1 MIYTMIKSGF
11 QPSVLYDTFLPKA
24 YAIGLKYNGLSVLQ
38 KQIFTNKIRSR
49 KEYIQRGKAPY
60 YFSPICSE
68 AERWGQYQVY
78 YQQQRGKAPYY
89 FSPMCSEAERWGQCR
104 VYHQYLRGKAPH
116 YFSPMCGEA
125 ERWEQCRIHY
135 QYLRGKAPYYFSPM
149 CSEAERWGQCRV
161 RNSGGLKA

>member
-1 MIYTMIKSGF
+1 MIYTMIRSDF

-24 YAIGLKYNGLSVLQ
+24 YAIGLKYIGLSVLQ

-60 YFSPICSE
+60 YFSP
-68 AERWGQYQVY
+68 
-78 YQQQRGKAPYY
+78 
-89 FSPMCSEAERWGQCR
+89 
-104 VYHQYLRGKAPH
+104 
-116 YFSPMCGEA
+116 
-125 ERWEQCRIHY
+125 
-135 QYLRGKAPYYFSPM
+135 M

>member
-24 YAIGLKYNGLSVLQ
+24 YAIGLKYIGLSVLQ

-49 KEYIQRGKAPY
+49 KEYIQRDKALH
-60 YFSPICSE
+60 YFSPMCSE

-78 YQQQRGKAPYY
+78 YQQQRGKALYY
-89 FSPMCSEAERWGQCR
+89 FSPMCSEAERWGQ
-104 VYHQYLRGKAPH
+104 YQIYYQYQRGKVPH
-116 YFSPMCGEA
+116 
-125 ERWEQCRIHY
+125 
-135 QYLRGKAPYYFSPM
+135 YFSPM
-149 CSEAERWGQCRV
+149 CSEAERWGQYRV

>member
-1 MIYTMIKSGF
+1 MIYTMIRSDF

-24 YAIGLKYNGLSVLQ
+24 YAIGLKYIGLSVLQ

-60 YFSPICSE
+60 YFSL
-68 AERWGQYQVY
+68 
-78 YQQQRGKAPYY
+78 
-89 FSPMCSEAERWGQCR
+89 MCSEAERWGQCR
-104 VYHQYLRGKAPH
+104 VHYQYQRGKAPH
-116 YFSPMCGEA
+116 YFSPMCSET
-125 ERWEQCRIHY
+125 ERWGQGQVQY
-135 QYLRGKAPYYFSPM
+135 QKQRGKASYYFSPM

>member
-1 MIYTMIKSGF
+1 MIYMMIISGF

-24 YAIGLKYNGLSVLQ
+24 YAIGLKYIGLSVLQ

-60 YFSPICSE
+60 YFSL
-68 AERWGQYQVY
+68 
-78 YQQQRGKAPYY
+78 
-89 FSPMCSEAERWGQCR
+89 MCSEAERWGQCR
-104 VYHQYLRGKAPH
+104 VHYQYQRGKAPH
-116 YFSPMCGEA
+116 YFSPMCSET
-125 ERWEQCRIHY
+125 ERWGQGQVQY
-135 QYLRGKAPYYFSPM
+135 QKQRGKASYYFSPM

>member
-1 MIYTMIKSGF
+1 MIYTMIRSDF

-24 YAIGLKYNGLSVLQ
+24 YAIGLKYIGLSVLQ

-60 YFSPICSE
+60 YFSLMCSE
-68 AERWGQYQVY
+68 AERWGQCRVHYQYQRGKAPHYFSPMCSKAKRWGQCRVY
-78 YQQQRGKAPYY
+78 HQYQRGKAPYY

-104 VYHQYLRGKAPH
+104 IHYQYPRGKAPH
-116 YFSPMCGEA
+116 
-125 ERWEQCRIHY
+125 
-135 QYLRGKAPYYFSPM
+135 YFSPM

>member
-38 KQIFTNKIRSR
+38 KQIFINRIRCR
-49 KEYIQRGKAPY
+49 KEYIQRGKAPH
-60 YFSPICSE
+60 YFNLMYNK
-68 AERWGQYQVY
+68 AERWGQYQIY
-78 YQQQRGKAPYY
+78 YQQQRGKAP
-89 FSPMCSEAERWGQCR
+89 
-104 VYHQYLRGKAPH
+104 H
-116 YFSPMCGEA
+116 
-125 ERWEQCRIHY
+125 
-135 QYLRGKAPYYFSPM
+135 YFSPM

>member
-1 MIYTMIKSGF
+1 MNMIYTMIKSGF

-104 VYHQYLRGKAPH
+104 V
-116 YFSPMCGEA
+116 
-125 ERWEQCRIHY
+125 
-135 QYLRGKAPYYFSPM
+135 
-149 CSEAERWGQCRV
+149 